1 MLRELE
7 VEELEGGRPA
17 GRVRPEALAWLV
29 LVLAFAVFCVVA
41 GVGVLMVRGYLETA
55 SEAQTAKVAVINGTL
70 LVQPPKQREW
80 VGTAADTS
88 LMPGARLRTDRG
100 SEAFLTFFEYS
111 TLRVHGDTE
120 LEVIGLSS
128 SRFGPRRDFMELAVH
143 GGKVHMGV
151 APALD
156 GEKEIRFVTPHGSF
170 KLEEGSYTLDVN
182 NDRTQLRVAERG
194 RAEARSKDAAFVLE
208 PGQRIELGPRAT
220 GAPTQSWEDL
230 VRNGNFGEGFTA
242 WRPGNALGFPE
253 GTDVVAQQ
261 SLTIDE
267 GRIAVRFARG
277 GSKGTHNESYL
288 YQEINRDVSDFA
300 ELYLS
305 LDVKLLQQSLSGGG
319 YLGTEYPVLVRVNY
333 RSAAGDGLAVYG
345 FYYQNDARNRTDFGV
360 VLPRGVWA
368 SYTTPV
374 NLMALSPR
382 PQRIASVQV
391 GASGWDYESLVANVR
406 LAGR

>member
-7 VEELEGGRPA
+7 LEELEGERPA
-17 GRVRPEALAWLV
+17 GRFRPETLAWLV
-29 LVLAFAVFCVVA
+29 LGLAFGVFCALMTA
-41 GVGVLMVRGYLETA
+41 GIVGARGYLETA
-55 SEAQTAKVAVINGTL
+55 SDAQTAKVAVISGTL
-70 LVQPPKQREW
+70 LVQPPRQREW
-80 VGTAADTS
+80 VGTGADT
-88 LMPGARLRTDRG
+88 LLKPGARLRTDRG
-100 SEAFLTFFEYS
+100 SEAFLTFFEHS
-111 TLRVHGDTE
+111 TLRVYADTE
-120 LEVIGLSS
+120 LEVIRLSS
-128 SRFGPRRDFMELAVH
+128 SRFGPRRDTVELSVH

-156 GEKEIRFVTPHGSF
+156 GEKEIRLVTPHGSF
-170 KLEEGSYTLDVN
+170 GLEEGSYTLDVN

-194 RAEARSKDAAFVLE
+194 RAEARAKDTLFVLE

-220 GAPTQSWEDL
+220 GAPMQSWEDL
-230 VRNGNFGEGFTA
+230 IRNGNFSEGFTG
-242 WRPGNALGFPE
+242 WRPGNSLGFPE

-267 GRIAVRFARG
+267 DRVAVRFARG

-319 YLGTEYPVLVRVNY
+319 YVGTEYPVLVRVNY

-345 FYYQNDARNRTDFGV
+345 FYYQNLLNNRTDFGV

-382 PQRIASVQV
+382 PQRIVSVQV
-391 GASGWDYESLVANVR
+391 GASGWDYESLVANLR

>member
-7 VEELEGGRPA
+7 LEGLGEEQPS
-17 GRVRPEALAWLV
+17 GRVRPETLAWLV
-29 LVLAFAVFCVVA
+29 IVAAFGVFCALASA
-41 GVGVLMVRGYLETA
+41 GVVGAKSYLETA
-55 SEAQTAKVAVINGTL
+55 SDTQTAKVAVISGTL

-80 VGTAADTS
+80 VGTGADTP
-88 LMPGARLRTDRG
+88 LKPAARLRTDRG

-111 TLRVHGDTE
+111 TLRVHADTE
-120 LEVIGLSS
+120 LEVIQLAT
-128 SRFGPRRDFMELAVH
+128 SRFGPRRDVVELAVH

-156 GEKEIRFVTPHGSF
+156 GEKEIGFVTPHGSF
-170 KLEEGSYTLDVN
+170 RLEEGSYTLDVS

-194 RAEARSKDAAFVLE
+194 RAEARSKDAVFVLE

-220 GAPTQSWEDL
+220 GAPMQSWEDL
-230 VRNGNFGEGFTA
+230 VRNGNFSEGFTG

-253 GTDVVAQQ
+253 GQDVVAQQ

-267 GRIAVRFARG
+267 GRVAVRFARG

-288 YQEINRDVSDFA
+288 YQEINRDVSDFS

-319 YLGTEYPVLVRVNY
+319 YVGTEYPVLMRVNY

-345 FYYQNDARNRTDFGV
+345 FYYQNSANNRTDFGV
-360 VLPRGVWA
+360 TLPRGVWA

-382 PQRIASVQV
+382 PQRIVSVQV